1 MLRLAAILALFALPV
16 AAQDMKPSHCIAVAE
31 ATDGI
36 EYVQLASLTE
46 PVSEFSVR
54 VQYVSHATFLI
65 QTPGGHS
72 IATDYTGFLG
82 ATSFLP
88 EVVTMNIAHESHW
101 TAFPDPA
108 IPHVL
113 EGWGTEQAPR
123 EHYLEL
129 SDVVIRNVH
138 TDIRNRFGSDARV
151 NGNSI
156 FVFESGGLCI
166 AHLGHL
172 HHPPDDLQYA
182 ALGRID
188 VVMVPVDGGFT
199 MDQGS
204 MIGVLKRL
212 RSSVVIP
219 MHWFGLSN
227 LERFLDGMSDD
238 FAIERLDQ
246 GSIEVSLRSLPDR
259 PTVVVLRPEW
269 ITDPAE

>member
-1 MLRLAAILALFALPV
+1 MLRFAFLLILVAGAAT
-16 AAQDMKPSHCIAVAE
+16 AQDRRPSHCIALAD
-31 ATDGI
+31 ATDGL
-36 EYVQLASLTE
+36 EYIQLANYTE
-46 PVSEFSVR
+46 PVSEFSIR
-54 VQYVSHATFLI
+54 LQYVSHATFLI
-65 QTPGGHS
+65 QTPAGHS

-82 ATSFLP
+82 TTDFLP

-113 EGWGTEQAPR
+113 EGWGTEGAPR

-129 SDVVIRNVH
+129 SDVLVRNVH
-138 TDIRNRFGSDARV
+138 TDIRSRFGSEARV

-156 FVFESGGLCI
+156 FVFETEGLCV

-172 HHPPDDLQYA
+172 HHEPDPSQYA

-188 VVMVPVDGGFT
+188 VVMVPVDGGYT
-199 MDQGS
+199 MDQAN
-204 MIGVLKRL
+204 MINVLQRL

-227 LERFLDGMSDD
+227 LERFIEGMEGD
-238 FAIERLDQ
+238 FAIERAD
-246 GSIEVSLRSLPDR
+246 GPSIEVSLRSLPDR
-259 PTVVVLRPEW
+259 PTVVVLQPEW
-269 ITDPAE
+269 INDAGE